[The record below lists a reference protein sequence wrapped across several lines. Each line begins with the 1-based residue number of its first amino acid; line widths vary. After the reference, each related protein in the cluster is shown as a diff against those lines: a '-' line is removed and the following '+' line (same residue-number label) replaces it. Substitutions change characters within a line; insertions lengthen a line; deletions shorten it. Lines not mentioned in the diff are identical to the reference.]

1 MCSGSGLI
9 GDFRFEDDPG
19 ARFIQDSAAV
29 SEVVRRWEGF
39 VVSQRRGTWGN
50 HPLWLVCR
58 PGTWGTRHPAVPRFY
73 N

>member
-39 VVSQRRGTWGN
+39 VVSQM
-50 HPLWLVCR
+50 PKCEA
-58 PGTWGTRHPAVPRFY
+58 PGAPSFSG
-73 N
+73 